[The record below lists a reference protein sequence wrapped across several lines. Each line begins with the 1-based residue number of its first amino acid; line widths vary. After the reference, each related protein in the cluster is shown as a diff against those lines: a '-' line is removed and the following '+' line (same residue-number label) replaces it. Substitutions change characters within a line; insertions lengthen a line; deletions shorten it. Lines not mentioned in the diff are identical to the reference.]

1 MLRQLQLVDRFYG
14 IAAGLVIVTGIAL
27 VLYGL
32 KGPTFYLWPSL
43 SSFRFALR

>member
-1 MLRQLQLVDRFYG
+1 MLLQLQFVDRFYG

-27 VLYGL
+27 VVYGL
-32 KGPTFYLWPSL
+32 KWPSL